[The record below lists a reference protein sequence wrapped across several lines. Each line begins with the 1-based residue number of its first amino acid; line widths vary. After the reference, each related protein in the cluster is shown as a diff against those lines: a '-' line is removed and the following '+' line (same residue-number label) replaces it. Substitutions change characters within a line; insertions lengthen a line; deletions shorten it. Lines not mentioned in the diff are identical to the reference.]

1 MNKFVLIVIVVII
14 ILFLVVKNIGG
25 GYSNNHNG
33 SEKELIISYEINS
46 GIPFKWEYDIEDNS
60 IVTFVKSYVLSDDKD
75 EVIDGANVTTNYV
88 FKGLKE
94 GTTTITFK
102 CISLADGKA
111 TIVEKHKVRV
121 DKDLNIKELL

>member
-25 GYSNNHNG
+25 GHSNNYS

-46 GIPFKWEYDIEDNS
+46 GVPFKWEYDIEDNG

-102 CISLADGKA
+102 CISLADGKV